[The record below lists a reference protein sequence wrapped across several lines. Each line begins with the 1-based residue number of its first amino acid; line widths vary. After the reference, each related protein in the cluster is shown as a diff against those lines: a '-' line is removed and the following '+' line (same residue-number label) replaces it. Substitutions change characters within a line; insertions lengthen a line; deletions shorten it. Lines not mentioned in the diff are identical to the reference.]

1 MITLR
6 FVRNDGQV
14 FSVTDT
20 VWGLM
25 GAKGLDEP
33 AIDVFTQKAAIGDGD
48 IVTGSRIGARSIEFE
63 LKAKSSALNEVL
75 RRAATSYFRSGITYD
90 VYVYR
95 YGNTRYA
102 PACYLESFEIPTE
115 KLTIPITMKLGLLC
129 PEGYFLS
136 ADSFSK
142 NLAEIVGRAGWP
154 YMAQDTYGRII
165 GTYSFATTVY
175 LDNDGDAEA
184 YCRAVFTARGG
195 VTNPKLIAGSG
206 YVRILGTMASG
217 DVLIIDGRTKAV
229 TMNGVNISN
238 QLDKASDF
246 SGITFAIGTN
256 SVGFNADVGSNV
268 LDVYIYY
275 NKRYMGA

>member
-6 FVRNDGQV
+6 FVRNDGQTL
-14 FSVTDT
+14 SVTDT
-20 VWGLM
+20 VWGLI

-33 AIDVFTQKAAIGDGD
+33 VIDVFTQKAAIGDGD

-75 RRAATSYFRSGITYD
+75 RRAATSYFRSGSTYD
-90 VYVYR
+90 IYVYR

-115 KLTIPITMKLGLLC
+115 KLTIPISMKLGLLC

-136 ADSFSK
+136 ADSYSK

-165 GTYSFATTVY
+165 GTYTFATTVY

-184 YCRAVFTARGG
+184 YCRAVFTARDA
-195 VTNPKLIAGSG
+195 VTNPKLITGTG
-206 YVRILGTMASG
+206 FVRILGTMASG

-256 SVGFNADVGSNV
+256 SVGFNADIGSNV